1 MANPLGSAAQ
11 GARVRL
17 AVLFLAALAAVLAQN
32 PAADQEVPPDEKAF
46 RAIRTVINSKEK
58 LTAMQKFVADY
69 PASKLKGLIQMRIL
83 TALAQSEP
91 SARKTILNQA
101 KLVFAEAQADEK
113 SDAAAE
119 ISVALAHHTPY
130 YAEAVRY
137 AKKSHALLLAEA
149 PFAVSLK
156 KDYAEDHVPV
166 PSPEEIHKRFLAARA
181 YPLYALGYVYLKEGT
196 ILQAEPLLKAS
207 LDAYSYDPDAWFAYA
222 QAADKTGRKE
232 EARERYIQAALHGSN
247 EAHVV
252 LEKDYK
258 PSNHGGATQLDAM
271 LDARY
276 AQMFPNPLK
285 AEPYRPDEKR
295 TDRVVLAELFTG
307 ASCPPCVAADLA
319 FDAAAERYRRGE
331 VAIIAWHQH
340 IPDPDPLANHGTI
353 DRGVFYN
360 LWGTPTWAI
369 DGETAM
375 GNGGNRDNADE
386 VWRGLEAAL
395 EKRLDTPPE
404 AHLSLRIDR
413 NGDTIQVDAA
423 PTGVQGDLKDVK
435 LYTVLVEDHVRYVG
449 NNGIR
454 YHGMVARAVSETSRT
469 VFDLATVAAENRKQL
484 DDYEKQKGDFS
495 FYDKPVKMDAARLG
509 IVSFVQDTK
518 TKKVLQSAYRSL
530 NPGANGV
537 NGVF

>member
-1 MANPLGSAAQ
+1 
-11 GARVRL
+11 
-17 AVLFLAALAAVLAQN
+17 
-32 PAADQEVPPDEKAF
+32 
-46 RAIRTVINSKEK
+46 
-58 LTAMQKFVADY
+58 
-69 PASKLKGLIQMRIL
+69 
-83 TALAQSEP
+83 
-91 SARKTILNQA
+91 
-101 KLVFAEAQADEK
+101 
-113 SDAAAE
+113 
-119 ISVALAHHTPY
+119 
-130 YAEAVRY
+130 
-137 AKKSHALLLAEA
+137 
-149 PFAVSLK
+149 
-156 KDYAEDHVPV
+156 
-166 PSPEEIHKRFLAARA
+166 
-181 YPLYALGYVYLKEGT
+181 
-196 ILQAEPLLKAS
+196 
-207 LDAYSYDPDAWFAYA
+207 
-222 QAADKTGRKE
+222 
-232 EARERYIQAALHGSN
+232 
-247 EAHVV
+247 
-252 LEKDYK
+252 
-258 PSNHGGATQLDAM
+258 
-271 LDARY
+271 
-276 AQMFPNPLK
+276 
-285 AEPYRPDEKR
+285 
-295 TDRVVLAELFTG
+295 
-307 ASCPPCVAADLA
+307 
-319 FDAAAERYRRGE
+319 
-331 VAIIAWHQH
+331 
-340 IPDPDPLANHGTI
+340 
-353 DRGVFYN
+353 
-360 LWGTPTWAI
+360 
-369 DGETAM
+369 M